1 MTLNGRRLGVK
12 PIPDEKQNEKQNY
25 HDELETLIKQIEPSY
40 SLALPVQAES
50 QEKDTSSSSYYFLGW
65 NERSGH

>member
-1 MTLNGRRLGVK
+1 MKRK
-12 PIPDEKQNEKQNY
+12 NEKQNY
-25 HDELETLIKQIEPSY
+25 HDELETLIKKIEPSY
-40 SLALPVQAES
+40 SLRLALPVQAES